1 MLARVMRVWSARL
14 FRSAGTVTHASSPVA
29 VRACAWLSVL
39 LALALAPESAAAQ
52 NGGLF
57 LLVPFGARAVGQG
70 EAVAADTALGTE
82 GMWWN
87 AAALA
92 RLPKRE
98 VAIHHSQTVIAV
110 SDMLTYAMPSK
121 VLGTLAAS
129 AYLVNYGDQQATD
142 AQTGTPI
149 GTITNRNYQL
159 ALSYATPVGSRFS
172 AGLTYKFVMLR
183 FQCSGICGAIP
194 IISGSTSALDLGAQ
208 YVVPSR
214 LPITLGASVRNLGPA
229 LQVKDAEQADPLP
242 RIIQVG
248 ARSRLPIKALT
259 EAKAS
264 LDVSADLL
272 SASALGGAAG
282 AIGFSLGYRE
292 QAFFRAGYKMQ
303 QGQGAGP
310 SVGVGFQRGSFGV
323 DIARR
328 FDALSSQLGEPP
340 TYVSLR
346 ARF

>member
-1 MLARVMRVWSARL
+1 
-14 FRSAGTVTHASSPVA
+14 
-29 VRACAWLSVL
+29 
-39 LALALAPESAAAQ
+39 
-52 NGGLF
+52 
-57 LLVPFGARAVGQG
+57 VGQG
-70 EAVAADTALGTE
+70 EAVVADTTIGTE

-87 AAALA
+87 PAALS

-98 VAIHHSQTVIAV
+98 VAIHHSQTVIAT
-110 SDMLTYAMPSK
+110 SDMVTYAMPSK
-121 VLGTLAAS
+121 VLGTIAAS

-159 ALSYATPVGSRFS
+159 ALSYATPIGKRFN
-172 AGLTYKFVMLR
+172 AGLTYKFIMLR
-183 FQCSGICGAIP
+183 FQCSGVCGAIP
-194 IISGSTSALDLGAQ
+194 VISGSTSALDIGAQ
-208 YVVPSR
+208 YTLATK
-214 LPITLGASVRNLGPA
+214 LPLTIGATVRNLGPA

-242 RIIQVG
+242 RVIQVG
-248 ARSRLPIKALT
+248 VRGRIPVKSLN
-259 EAKAS
+259 EANAS

-272 SASALGGAAG
+272 SASALGGGAG
-282 AIGFSLGYRE
+282 GLGVSLGYKE
-292 QAFFRAGYKMQ
+292 QAFLRGGYKLQ

-310 SVGVGFQRGSFGV
+310 SVGFGFQRGGFGV

>member
-1 MLARVMRVWSARL
+1 MLA
-14 FRSAGTVTHASSPVA
+14 
-29 VRACAWLSVL
+29 CLSFMAT
-39 LALALAPESAAAQ
+39 LATPRSAAAQ

-70 EAVAADTALGTE
+70 DAVVADTTLGTE
-82 GMWWN
+82 AMWWN

-92 RLPKRE
+92 WLPKRE
-98 VAIHHSQTVIAV
+98 IAIHHSQTVIAN
-110 SDMLTYAMPSK
+110 SDMLTFAVPSR

-142 AQTGTPI
+142 SQTGTPI

-159 ALSYATPVGSRFS
+159 ALSYATPVGSRIA

-194 IISGSTSALDLGAQ
+194 VISGSTSALDLGAQ
-208 YVVPSR
+208 YVVPTT
-214 LPITLGASVRNLGPA
+214 LPITVAASVRNLGPA
-229 LQVKDAEQADPLP
+229 MQVKDAEQADPLP
-242 RIIQVG
+242 RIIQLG
-248 ARSRLPIKALT
+248 ARTRLPVKALT
-259 EAKAS
+259 AANAT

-272 SASALGGAAG
+272 SAAALGGTAG
-282 AIGFSLGYRE
+282 GLGVSLGYRE
-292 QAFFRAGYKMQ
+292 QAFFRAGYKIQ
-303 QGQGAGP
+303 QGQGSGP
-310 SVGVGFQRGSFGV
+310 SVGFGLQRGGFGV

-328 FDALSSQLGEPP
+328 FDALAAQLGEPP
-340 TYVSLR
+340 TYVSIR

>member
-1 MLARVMRVWSARL
+1 MGWLFSLLML
-14 FRSAGTVTHASSPVA
+14 G
-29 VRACAWLSVL
+29 
-39 LALALAPESAAAQ
+39 LAPAATAQ

-70 EAVAADTALGTE
+70 EAVVADTTLGTE

-87 AAALA
+87 AAALS

-98 VAIHHSQTVIAV
+98 VAIHHSQTVIAT

-142 AQTGTPI
+142 GQTGTPV

-159 ALSYATPVGSRFS
+159 ALSYATPLGKRFN
-172 AGLTYKFVMLR
+172 AGLTYKFIMLR
-183 FQCSGICGAIP
+183 FQCSGVCGAIP
-194 IISGSTSALDLGAQ
+194 VISGSTSALDLGAQ
-208 YVVPSR
+208 YTLPTTM
-214 LPITLGASVRNLGPA
+214 PITIGAAVRNLGPA

-242 RIIQVG
+242 RVVQVG
-248 ARSRLPIKALT
+248 ARARIPVKSLD
-259 EAKAS
+259 EAKAT

-272 SASALGGAAG
+272 TASALGGSAG
-282 AIGFSLGYRE
+282 ALGVSLGYKE
-292 QAFFRAGYKMQ
+292 QAFLRGGYKLQ
-303 QGQGAGP
+303 RGQGAGP
-310 SVGVGFQRGSFGV
+310 SVGFGFQRGGFGV

>member
-1 MLARVMRVWSARL
+1 MVAWGA
-14 FRSAGTVTHASSPVA
+14 PV
-29 VRACAWLSVL
+29 RT
-39 LALALAPESAAAQ
+39 APTATAQ

-70 EAVAADTALGTE
+70 EAVVADTTIGTE

-87 AAALA
+87 PAALS

-98 VAIHHSQTVIAV
+98 VAIHHSQTVIAT
-110 SDMLTYAMPSK
+110 SDMVTYAMPSK
-121 VLGTLAAS
+121 VLGTIAAS

-159 ALSYATPVGSRFS
+159 ALSYATPIGKRFN
-172 AGLTYKFVMLR
+172 AGLTYKFIMLR
-183 FQCSGICGAIP
+183 FQCSGVCGAIP
-194 IISGSTSALDLGAQ
+194 VISGSTSALDIGAQ
-208 YVVPSR
+208 YTLATK
-214 LPITLGASVRNLGPA
+214 LPLTIGATVRNLGPA

-242 RIIQVG
+242 RVIQVG
-248 ARSRLPIKALT
+248 VRGRIPVKSLN
-259 EAKAS
+259 EANAS

-272 SASALGGAAG
+272 SASALGGGAG
-282 AIGFSLGYRE
+282 GLGVSLGYKE
-292 QAFFRAGYKMQ
+292 QAFLRGGYKLQ

-310 SVGVGFQRGSFGV
+310 SVGFGFQRGGFGV

>member
-1 MLARVMRVWSARL
+1 MLFAWLHRQLSHTRS
-14 FRSAGTVTHASSPVA
+14 FTPSAGAPRRRTHPFALTV
-29 VRACAWLSVL
+29 LVL
-39 LALALAPESAAAQ
+39 LVAALLPATADAQ

-70 EAVAADTALGTE
+70 EAVSADTTLGTE
-82 GMWWN
+82 AMWWN
-87 AAALA
+87 PAALSH
-92 RLPKRE
+92 LPKRE
-98 VAIHHSQTVIAV
+98 LAIHHSQTVIAV

-129 AYLVNYGDQQATD
+129 AYLVNYGDQEATD
-142 AQTGTPI
+142 SETGATL

-183 FQCSGICGAIP
+183 FQCSGICGP
-194 IISGSTSALDLGAQ
+194 LPVISGSTSALDVGAQ
-208 YVVPSR
+208 YVLPTK
-214 LPITLGASVRNLGPA
+214 LPITLGASARNLGPA

-248 ARSRLPIKALT
+248 ARTRLPIRALA
-259 EAKAS
+259 EARTTV
-264 LDVSADLL
+264 DVSADLL
-272 SASALGGAAG
+272 SAAALGGVAG
-282 AIGFSLGYRE
+282 GLGVSLGYRE
-292 QAFFRAGYKMQ
+292 QAFFRVGYKHQ

-310 SVGVGFQRGSFGV
+310 SVGVGLQRGSFGV

-328 FDALSSQLGEPP
+328 FDALSSQVGEPP
-340 TYVSLR
+340 TYVSIR